1 MADDTHR
8 RVAAIG
14 GRRLVLLGVSFC
26 FLLPLVSLA
35 QVQRK
40 TNTGQSKAVAV
51 PVPSPTPQPSPP
63 TIEFEAVTAR
73 ERTQPGEEIPISLF
87 VSNKSPI
94 AVTDLKLNFAHNS
107 FVIAEQPLL
116 PGSLAPFDSVTATTA
131 IKSKDDARYETHKLL
146 LTLEYNWK
154 SNGTEFTSAQPA
166 TATVVVQ
173 RRFEEETK
181 GFPGGTAAF
190 FYLLL
195 PIIPAILSYQFVDGL
210 RKGEGPKLPSFS
222 AEYIVPAFFAAVVLS
237 LAMLFAFKL
246 NAGLNYSNPLVFT
259 SVLFGSFAIGCVV
272 PLFRWR
278 HENNLKKLW
287 GFTNTET
294 LETYLRKALLAP
306 WSPREFTWAT
316 GKVDR
321 DEWSGIVLKQPNGV
335 TVLGAVLQVSTVK
348 RVSDDE
354 WNLFLKDVISADGLV
369 KDRLRLVQMVEAK
382 ELQLDFDT
390 RITHA
395 GNNIGEVVVIEE
407 VKNWKRAGGKAS
419 PLINPYR

>member
-1 MADDTHR
+1 MADDTHC
-8 RVAAIG
+8 RVTAIVG
-14 GRRLVLLGVSFC
+14 KCLVHFGVSFC

-35 QVQRK
+35 QLQPK
-40 TNTGQSKAVAV
+40 TNRGQSTPV
-51 PVPSPTPQPSPP
+51 PVTSPTPQPSPP
-63 TIEFEAVTAR
+63 TVEFQAVTAR
-73 ERTQPGEEIPISLF
+73 ERAQPEEEIPISLF
-87 VSNKSPI
+87 VSNKSAI

-107 FVIAEQPLL
+107 FEIAKQPSL
-116 PGSLAPFDSVTATTA
+116 PGSLAPFASITATAT
-131 IKSKDDARYETHKLL
+131 IKPDKNAGYETHKLL

-154 SNGTEFTSAQPA
+154 SNGTQFSSAQSAP
-166 TATVVVQ
+166 ATVVVQ

-210 RKGEGPKLPSFS
+210 RKGEGPKLPTFS
-222 AEYIVPAFFAAVVLS
+222 AEYVVPAFFAAVILS

-259 SVLFGSFAIGCVV
+259 LVLFGSFAIGCVI
-272 PLFRWR
+272 PAARWK
-278 HENNLKKLW
+278 HENDLKRVW
-287 GFTNTET
+287 GFNNIDT

-306 WSPREFTWAT
+306 WSPREFTLAT
-316 GKVDR
+316 GKVDKE
-321 DEWSGIVLKQPNGV
+321 EWSGIVLKQPNGV
-335 TVLGAVLQVSTVK
+335 TVLGAVLQVSPVK
-348 RVSDDE
+348 PVSDDE

-395 GNNIGEVVVIEE
+395 GKNVPQVVVVED
-407 VKNWKRAGGKAS
+407 VKNWKRASGKAS